1 MKRWIVAGLLSL
13 ACLAPAGAADAPVKS
28 TTIISTTKTAIGQPI
43 VLPAKDAQVIV
54 TVLEIAPG
62 TKLPRH
68 KHPFQRY
75 GYVMQGELTVEY
87 EGGMRQ
93 TFHTGDFIV
102 EALDTWHFGTN
113 TGSVPVKLLVIDQV
127 EAGKTNTILAN

>member
-1 MKRWIVAGLLSL
+1 MRQWLIAGLLSL
-13 ACLAPAGAADAPVKS
+13 ACLVPAGAADAPVKS
-28 TTIISTTKTAIGQPI
+28 TAVISTTKTAIGQPI

-87 EGGMRQ
+87 EGGKRQ
-93 TFHTGDFIV
+93 VFHTGDFIV
-102 EALDTWHFGTN
+102 EALDTWHFGAN

>member
-1 MKRWIVAGLLSL
+1 MTRWIIAGLLSL
-13 ACLAPAGAADAPVKS
+13 ACLAPAGAADTPVKS
-28 TTIISTTKTAIGQPI
+28 KIVISTTKTAIGQPI

-68 KHPFQRY
+68 KHPSQRY
-75 GYVMQGELTVEY
+75 GYVLQGEITVEY
-87 EGGMRQ
+87 EGGQRQ

-102 EALDTWHFGTN
+102 EAIDVWHFGTS
-113 TGSVPVKLLVIDQV
+113 TGNVPAKLLVIDQV
-127 EAGKTNTILAN
+127 EAGKSNTILAN

>member
-1 MKRWIVAGLLSL
+1 MRRWIIAGLLSL

-28 TTIISTTKTAIGQPI
+28 TAVISTTKTAIGQPI

-87 EGGMRQ
+87 EGGARQ
-93 TFHTGDFIV
+93 TFHPGDFIV

>member
-13 ACLAPAGAADAPVKS
+13 ACLAPAGAADVPVK
-28 TTIISTTKTAIGQPI
+28 TTSVISTTKTAIGQPI

-87 EGGMRQ
+87 DGGQ
-93 TFHTGDFIV
+93 HQIFHTGDFIV

-113 TGSVPVKLLVIDQV
+113 TGTVPVKLLVIDQV